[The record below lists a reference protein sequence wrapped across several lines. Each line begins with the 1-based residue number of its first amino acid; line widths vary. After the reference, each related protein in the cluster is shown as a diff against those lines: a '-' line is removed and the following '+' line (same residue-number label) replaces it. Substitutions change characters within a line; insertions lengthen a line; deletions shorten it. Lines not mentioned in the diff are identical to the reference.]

1 MFSVLGR
8 HTSLGHLS
16 EFERN
21 IAKMIYYGIKPNE
34 MGLLIADRALLS
46 LGFGELRKI
55 LFLLQKPLYF
65 IAVLHI
71 RSSRLGGK
79 KKEESEMTGENN
91 SRQDQVSI
99 HSSLD
104 NAADAASRIGLA
116 QGRY

>member
-1 MFSVLGR
+1 
-8 HTSLGHLS
+8 
-16 EFERN
+16 
-21 IAKMIYYGIKPNE
+21 

-46 LGFGELRKI
+46 LGFGELRKNFYFFYKNRYI
-55 LFLLQKPLYF
+55 LLRF
-65 IAVLHI
+65 VSI

-79 KKEESEMTGENN
+79 KREESEMTGENN

-116 QGRY
+116 QVRY

>member
-1 MFSVLGR
+1 MRCGCLLPTELYFPWDLAS
-8 HTSLGHLS
+8 S
-16 EFERN
+16 E
-21 IAKMIYYGIKPNE
+21 
-34 MGLLIADRALLS
+34 
-46 LGFGELRKI
+46 KI

-116 QGRY
+116 QVRY